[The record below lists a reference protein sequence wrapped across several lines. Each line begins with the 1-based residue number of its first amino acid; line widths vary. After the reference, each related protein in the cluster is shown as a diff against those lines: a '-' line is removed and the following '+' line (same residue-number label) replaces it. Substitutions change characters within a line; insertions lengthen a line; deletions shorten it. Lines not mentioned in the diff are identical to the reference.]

1 MLGGKYHLLGDL
13 DIVQEN
19 SFKTLVAKLMDS
31 FSMEKNA
38 TKVILPPL
46 PRYVTGACCDDVGHA
61 HNSRDPVKS
70 LGLCKKVGGL
80 RKILKEMVVKSGV
93 ERVWIP
99 DIMGGLFGEGEG
111 KGLNG
116 KDVLSGA
123 SGIFS
128 KDNVHLSNAG
138 FEKLTGMILQGIERI
153 SIKKNAAAV
162 LSNAGT
168 EKHYWRGFCSDRG
181 SARNPHQPMGHHS
194 RGRGGWM
201 RGHRGGQHEQP
212 GHYGQHGLQGQHFRR
227 GAHPYRRQ

>member
-1 MLGGKYHLLGDL
+1 
-13 DIVQEN
+13 
-19 SFKTLVAKLMDS
+19 
-31 FSMEKNA
+31 
-38 TKVILPPL
+38 
-46 PRYVTGACCDDVGHA
+46 
-61 HNSRDPVKS
+61 
-70 LGLCKKVGGL
+70 
-80 RKILKEMVVKSGV
+80 VVKGGI

-153 SIKKNAAAV
+153 SIKKDAAAV

-181 SARNPHQPMGHHS
+181 SARNPHQPMGQHS

-212 GHYGQHGLQGQHFRR
+212 GHYGQHGLHGQHFRR